1 MRSLNTRVLVIDD
14 EEAVRDSFHAVLA
27 PRARGDAAGAAAR
40 LLFDEAESDAVGMAE
55 LAFEVDLA
63 ENGRE
68 GLALVKEALRDG
80 RPYAAI
86 FCDMRMPGWDGLQT
100 VEAIREVDDKAEV
113 VFVTAYSDHSI
124 ETIAAKV
131 GENVGY
137 FVKPFANEEV
147 RQLANKLVHDWNK
160 ARELEALIKIV
171 TAIHGSKED
180 MQRLLHHLLEQV
192 CVWLETDSAAIF
204 TYDEDAQEP
213 RFHLGVGALAD
224 AEAATRAL
232 ETVHGSV
239 LRTGEIS
246 FQENLRVFPLS
257 RHGVAMA
264 FSGRRPVTP
273 DRVALLSVFLQHVG
287 LAVEHSKMRERLMRN
302 MRLATVG
309 QAVGF
314 LLHDVRGPIGLAQ
327 MYARLLARE
336 GQSEHTHVEKIEH
349 YTQRAI
355 DMLSD
360 TLALC
365 RGQMTIEARP
375 MSVKDAL
382 GEAGLWREELAR
394 RSVTLEEDVPDELR
408 ASIDPEK
415 LERALWNLV
424 KNAVEACAEVESPT
438 VRVRVEGADERVLIC
453 VEDNG
458 PGPSADIADSLF
470 ESLVSDKES
479 GSGFGLAI
487 VKQIVEAHGG
497 EVRFERAAPWS
508 RFVVSLPAL

>member
-1 MRSLNTRVLVIDD
+1 MRTLNTRILIIDD
-14 EEAVRDSFHAVLA
+14 EEAVRESFRDVLA
-27 PRARGDAAGAAAR
+27 PRARNDVAGAAAR
-40 LLFDEAESDAVGMAE
+40 LLLGETEAPPATE

-63 ENGRE
+63 ESGRR
-68 GLALVKEALRDG
+68 GLERVREAQREG

-86 FCDMRMPGWDGLQT
+86 FCDMRMPGWDGLET
-100 VEAIREVDDKAEV
+100 VQRIRELDEKAEV

-124 ETIAAKV
+124 DTIAARV

-147 RQLANKLVHDWNK
+147 RQLASKLVHDWNK

-171 TAIHGSKED
+171 TAIHGSRED
-180 MQRLLHHLLEQV
+180 MDRLLHHLLEQV

-204 TYDEDAQEP
+204 TYDEDAQAP
-213 RFHLGVGALAD
+213 RFHLGVGALQD
-224 AEAATRAL
+224 GDAATRAL
-232 ETVHGSV
+232 ATVEGSV
-239 LRTGEIS
+239 LQTGEIT

-287 LAVEHSKMRERLMRN
+287 LAVEHSKMRERMVLS
-302 MRLATVG
+302 MRLASVG

-327 MYARLLARE
+327 MYARLLSRDELADRE
-336 GQSEHTHVEKIEH
+336 HVQKIEH

-365 RGQMTIEARP
+365 RGQMSIDARP
-375 MSVKDAL
+375 MDVKAAL
-382 GEAGLWREELAR
+382 AEASLWREELR
-394 RSVTLEEDVPDELR
+394 RRKVTLEEQVPEGLR
-408 ASIDPEK
+408 ATLDPAK

-424 KNAVEACAEVESPT
+424 KNAAEACASEPSPT
-438 VRVRVEGADERVLIC
+438 VRVRAEAAGEHVRIV

-458 PGPSADIADSLF
+458 PGPSEALSDSIF
-470 ESLVSDKES
+470 EVMVTDKES

-487 VKQIVEAHGG
+487 VQQIVDAHGG
-497 EVRFERAAPWS
+497 EVRFERDDGWS
-508 RFVVSLPAL
+508 RFVVSLPAG

>member
-40 LLFDEAESDAVGMAE
+40 LLFDEAENDAVGMAE

-63 ENGRE
+63 ENGRD

-192 CVWLETDSAAIF
+192 CVCIGRLEASGRAAWR
-204 TYDEDAQEP
+204 P
-213 RFHLGVGALAD
+213 RRHRRL
-224 AEAATRAL
+224 AEAEIAL
-232 ETVHGSV
+232 HWVVGPGDRLDRPGS
-239 LRTGEIS
+239 
-246 FQENLRVFPLS
+246 
-257 RHGVAMA
+257 
-264 FSGRRPVTP
+264 
-273 DRVALLSVFLQHVG
+273 
-287 LAVEHSKMRERLMRN
+287 RN
-302 MRLATVG
+302 
-309 QAVGF
+309 
-314 LLHDVRGPIGLAQ
+314 
-327 MYARLLARE
+327 
-336 GQSEHTHVEKIEH
+336 
-349 YTQRAI
+349 
-355 DMLSD
+355 
-360 TLALC
+360 
-365 RGQMTIEARP
+365 
-375 MSVKDAL
+375 
-382 GEAGLWREELAR
+382 
-394 RSVTLEEDVPDELR
+394 
-408 ASIDPEK
+408 
-415 LERALWNLV
+415 
-424 KNAVEACAEVESPT
+424 
-438 VRVRVEGADERVLIC
+438 RVL
-453 VEDNG
+453 
-458 PGPSADIADSLF
+458 PPSWT
-470 ESLVSDKES
+470 SD
-479 GSGFGLAI
+479 GF
-487 VKQIVEAHGG
+487 
-497 EVRFERAAPWS
+497 RFAKRT
-508 RFVVSLPAL
+508 